1 VPDPVSGCVPRKRT
15 TPRHSRLQDRCIDV
29 ESRDCTITNQA
40 IQFAV
45 SANMIGMTEDAHLSV

>member
-1 VPDPVSGCVPRKRT
+1 MPRKRT